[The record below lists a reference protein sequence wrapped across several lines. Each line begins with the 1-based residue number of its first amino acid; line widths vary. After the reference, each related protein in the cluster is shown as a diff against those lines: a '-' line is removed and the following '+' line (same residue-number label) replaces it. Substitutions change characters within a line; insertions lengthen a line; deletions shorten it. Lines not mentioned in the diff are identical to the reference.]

1 MLTRHVRYGVVGVLA
16 LGVSLSA
23 AGSVS
28 GTVSFNAKGR
38 ALTVTPTFVAYVTGP
53 DDFDATKTVRRL
65 LFSTTD
71 LSKAIQACASLD
83 CADDGLAEGFEVDV
97 VDGPR
102 LNTWFVGNDQ
112 RVQYSGTAEPAA
124 LTKTTD
130 TLDRLAGSIAI
141 DDLASGGVKAAIT
154 FDAPRLKAFTR
165 AR

>member
-1 MLTRHVRYGVVGVLA
+1 MQTRNVYRVVVGILA
-16 LGVSLSA
+16 VGVSLSA

-28 GTVSFNAKGR
+28 GAVSFNSKGR
-38 ALTVTPTFVAYVTGP
+38 ALTVTPKFVAYVTGP

-65 LFSTTD
+65 LFSTAD

-83 CADDGLAEGFEVDV
+83 CADDGLTEGFEVDV

-112 RVQYSGTAEPAA
+112 LVQYSGTAEPAA

-130 TLDRLAGSIAI
+130 TPEHLAGSIAI
-141 DDLASGGVKAAIT
+141 DDLASGGVKAELT
-154 FDAPRLKAFTR
+154 FDAPRLKAFSR